1 MSNLDKARNFS
12 GQKGKAGAY
21 MNHGN
26 AFGGCWSEQ
35 SLSKVFSSV
44 RATKQVLDV
53 MGSLKGYGKKS
64 N

>member
-12 GQKGKAGAY
+12 GQKGAGVS
-21 MNHGN
+21 HGN

-35 SLSKVFSSV
+35 SVSKGFCCVS
-44 RATKQVLDV
+44 ATQQVLDV
-53 MGSLKGYGKKS
+53 MGSLKGYG